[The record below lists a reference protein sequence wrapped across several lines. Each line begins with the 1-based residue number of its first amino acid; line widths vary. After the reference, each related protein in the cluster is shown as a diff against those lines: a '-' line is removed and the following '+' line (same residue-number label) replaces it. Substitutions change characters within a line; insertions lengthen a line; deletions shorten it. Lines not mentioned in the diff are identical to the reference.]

1 MIKLTKKID
10 GKEVELNV
18 ISLDGKS
25 VVRDTCF
32 EELKKKGITK
42 SQLKEAGF
50 GIETDALEQ
59 LKSRKKSI

>member
-10 GKEVELNV
+10 GKKVELNL

-32 EELKKKGITK
+32 KELKKDGITK
-42 SQLKEAGF
+42 SQLETAGF
-50 GIETDALEQ
+50 GVETDSMEQ
-59 LKSRKKSI
+59 LKSRKK